1 MNKVM
6 DSFSHGYYHDQPV
19 PDRPTGRIDEV
30 DSDSD
35 TPPLPPTA
43 GQEAPDLSSYYP
55 HTRSI
60 ADQNRQAATQD
71 GSIGGF
77 GGSDDVYHRSAGA
90 YGRPI
95 GRSQRPAAVEI
106 PAKIQAMRSL
116 EIQGGKWFKGF
127 RTPEHIFYQE
137 ALLMADYEDDY
148 LYPLPVFHQRPSYK
162 SLSSPELR
170 GYFGW
175 RSRWRKGE
183 KQAEST
189 TFAQLYASELINLV
203 GVGGVEEG
211 YARLRELVDDYRALD
226 PSAFFD
232 ANQLLK
238 DFRLQYRSEGER
250 ENLGDDRPGPDEV
263 WDGELFLVRDP
274 DRHEDGELFSALAG
288 LAAKDERALLDGV
301 ACEDEGLVQAVVARV
316 WRGMADHY
324 RRRRKSSLFDDYFGP
339 RTVEPYFPFRRYFFY
354 ARKDGRTFDVDW
366 DPLRLYHFHQGSWTV
381 TSYPATRKKRGKIA
395 NLLTGLLDLLAPGDP
410 SPSSSSL
417 PRWISSLALEEKKAI
432 LEERRRAQARRITID
447 FSRLDAIRQDSALTR
462 DKLIVDEEE
471 DAEGGE
477 DAEDR
482 QHELLTP
489 DEVETF
495 EEAVDSGGGKDEWG
509 LTEEEDRYLRCLL
522 AGEDLSWLS
531 QEGLM
536 ESILVDSINDH
547 LFEFFSDTV
556 IEPDPQARIVDDY
569 RRDLA
574 EHYGLDG

>member
-1 MNKVM
+1 MDKSM
-6 DSFSHGYYHDQPV
+6 DSLSHDYYHDQPV
-19 PDRPTGRIDEV
+19 PDRPTGRTNQA
-30 DSDSD
+30 DSGSG
-35 TPPLPPTA
+35 TPSLPPTA
-43 GQEAPDLSSYYP
+43 GQEAPDLSIYYP
-55 HTRSI
+55 HAQSI
-60 ADQNRQAATQD
+60 ADQNRRAAVQD
-71 GSIGGF
+71 GLIGGF
-77 GGSDDVYHRSAGA
+77 GGSDGVYHRSAGA
-90 YGRPI
+90 YGRPV
-95 GRSQRPAAVEI
+95 GRPSRPVAVEI

-183 KQAEST
+183 KEAEST

-203 GVGGVEEG
+203 GVGSVEEG

-232 ANQLLK
+232 ASQLLK
-238 DFRLQYRSEGER
+238 DFRLQYQPEGKQA
-250 ENLGDDRPGPDEV
+250 NFGDDRPSPDEV
-263 WDGELFLVRDP
+263 WDGQLSLVRDP

-288 LAAKDERALLDGV
+288 LAAKDERALLDGA
-301 ACEDEGLVQAVVARV
+301 ACEDEGLAQTVVARV

-324 RRRRKSSLFDDYFGP
+324 RRRRKTSLFDDYFGP
-339 RTVEPYFPFRRYFFY
+339 RTVEPYFPFRRYLFY
-354 ARKDGRTFDVDW
+354 ARKDDRTFDVDW

-381 TSYPATRKKRGKIA
+381 TSYPATRKKRGKVA
-395 NLLTGLLDLLAPGDP
+395 HLLAGLLALLAPDDP

-417 PRWISSLALEEKKAI
+417 PRWISSLALEERRGV
-432 LEERRRAQARRITID
+432 LDERRRAQARRITID

-471 DAEGGE
+471 DMEEEE

-482 QHELLTP
+482 QHELSAP
-489 DEVETF
+489 DGVETF
-495 EEAVDSGGGKDEWG
+495 EDVVDPGGGKDEWG
-509 LTEEEDRYLRCLL
+509 LTKEEDRYLRCLL
-522 AGEDLSWLS
+522 AGKDLSWLS

-547 LFEFFSDTV
+547 LFDFFSDTV
-556 IEPDPQARIVDDY
+556 IESDSQARIVDDY
-569 RRDLA
+569 RQDLA